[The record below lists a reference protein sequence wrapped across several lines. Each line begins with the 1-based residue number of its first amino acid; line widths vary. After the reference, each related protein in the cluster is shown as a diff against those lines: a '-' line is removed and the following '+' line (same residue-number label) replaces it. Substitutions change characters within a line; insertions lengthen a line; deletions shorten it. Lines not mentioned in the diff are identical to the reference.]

1 MNIQN
6 EQAIR
11 RFQEIL
17 RVKTISRK
25 DDSTD
30 WAEFD
35 RFLPTLKE
43 QFPQVFEKLEC
54 TIINDYGIVLCW
66 KGKNAGLQPVI
77 LMAHHDVVPV
87 EGQDWH
93 YPP

>member
-54 TIINDYGIVLCW
+54 TIINDYGI
-66 KGKNAGLQPVI
+66 GLVCCSFGRGSG
-77 LMAHHDVVPV
+77 LSA
-87 EGQDWH
+87 
-93 YPP
+93 